1 MLVDLISV
9 NTSDGIA
16 LDGAFFPAATDAS
29 SPGPV
34 DAMLLIHGSGG
45 RFYAPATRIMA
56 EDLSL
61 RGYPCLALNTRGH
74 DTVWVDTATGVA
86 HGNAFEIL
94 DISRHDLRAGVDFL
108 AEKGYQRIGLLGHSM
123 GAVKVTYYAAWE
135 DDPRV
140 RTVIPVSPVR
150 LSYAY
155 YMESPDA
162 QEFQGNLERADQME
176 SEGRALELMKA
187 EFPIPQYFSAASY
200 LDKHGPAERYNLV
213 TLAPR
218 VKIPLFTFAGSLE
231 THTRLI
237 DMASDLALAAVNSP
251 WAQHIII
258 DGGNHSLQNR
268 KEEAALAVLN
278 WLASLAPEQ
287 VPA

>member
-9 NTSDGIA
+9 TTSDGIT

-29 SPGPV
+29 RSGPV

-45 RFYAPATRIMA
+45 RFYAPATRTMA
-56 EDLSL
+56 EDLSQ

-74 DTVWVDTATGVA
+74 DTVWMDAAGGVPQ
-86 HGNAFEIL
+86 GNAFEIL

-108 AEKGYQRIGLLGHSM
+108 AERGYQSIGLLGHSM
-123 GAVKVTYYAAWE
+123 GAVKVAYYAAWE

-140 RTVIPVSPVR
+140 RTVIPISPVR
-150 LSYAY
+150 LSYSY

-162 QEFQGNLERADQME
+162 REFQGILERADQME
-176 SEGRALELMKA
+176 SEGRALELMKV

-218 VKIPLFTFAGSLE
+218 IKVPLFIVAGSLE
-231 THTRLI
+231 THTRLR
-237 DMASDLALAAVNSP
+237 DMARDLALAAVNSP
-251 WAQHIII
+251 RAKHIII

-268 KEEAALAVLN
+268 KQEAALAALN

-287 VPA
+287 VAA

>member
-9 NTSDGIA
+9 TTSDGIA
-16 LDGAFFPAATDAS
+16 LDGAFFSATTDAS
-29 SPGPV
+29 GSGPV

-45 RFYAPATRIMA
+45 RFYAPATRTMA
-56 EDLSL
+56 EDLSR
-61 RGYPCLALNTRGH
+61 RGYHCLALNTRGH
-74 DTVWVDTATGVA
+74 DTVWMDTATGVA

-94 DISRHDLRAGVDFL
+94 DVSRHDLRAGVDFL
-108 AEKGYQRIGLLGHSM
+108 AERGYQSIGLLGHSM

-140 RTVIPVSPVR
+140 RAVIPISPVR

-162 QEFQGNLERADQME
+162 QEFRRNLERADRME
-176 SEGRALELMKA
+176 SEGRALELMKV

-218 VKIPLFTFAGSLE
+218 IQVPLFTIAGSLE
-231 THTRLI
+231 THTRLV

-251 WAQHIII
+251 RAEHIIV

-268 KEEAALAVLN
+268 KPEAALAVLN
-278 WLASLAPEQ
+278 WLASLTPEQ
-287 VPA
+287 VTA

>member
-9 NTSDGIA
+9 TSSDGIT
-16 LDGAFFPAATDAS
+16 LDGAFFPAAAEVS
-29 SPGPV
+29 RSGPV

-56 EDLSL
+56 EDLSR
-61 RGYPCLALNTRGH
+61 RGYPCLAINTRGH
-74 DTVWVDTATGVA
+74 DKVWVDTASGVA

-94 DISRHDLRAGVDFL
+94 DISRHDLRAGVEFL
-108 AEKGYQRIGLLGHSM
+108 AERGYQRIGLLGHSM
-123 GAVKVTYYAAWE
+123 GAVKVTYYTAWE
-135 DDPRV
+135 DDSRV
-140 RTVIPVSPVR
+140 CTVLPISPVR
-150 LSYAY
+150 LSYSY
-155 YMESPDA
+155 YMESRDA
-162 QEFQGNLERADQME
+162 QEFQGNLARADQME

-187 EFPIPQYFSAASY
+187 EFPITQYFSAASY

-218 VKIPLFTFAGSLE
+218 IKVPLFTIAGSLE
-231 THTRLI
+231 THTRLM

-251 WAQHIII
+251 RAEHIII
-258 DGGNHSLQNR
+258 EGGNHSLQNR
-268 KEEAALAVLN
+268 KQEAALAVLN

-287 VPA
+287 VIA